1 MARGGQHGFYTQG
14 SGQSPSQSKLR
25 DPRWFVE
32 PPALIPRE
40 RWRFTVELGWGRI
53 WKRGPTDRWEGK
65 QSATELEPGVEGNWW
80 ATRAE
85 RIWADWGFEPNTGTS
100 SFSFFLLFSYF
111 GFHFQISSLNSTLIH
126 LSVSNLKQIPILVC
140 HINPT
145 IFGIITYLFYL
156 FKFRGIIYNSIGMI
170 VVGGLRLPKVLKNV
184 IWQCFLSMQA
194 GIFGIRLRVYRSMVK
209 AKLDWNG
216 RRSWRRMKR
225 SWSYV

>member
-32 PPALIPRE
+32 PPALIPHE
-40 RWRFTVELGWGRI
+40 RWMFTVELGGEGSESEGPLTGEKASRARQSGSQA
-53 WKRGPTDRWEGK
+53 WKGIDGPRKLSEFGPTEGL
-65 QSATELEPGVEGNWW
+65 SPICVHPL
-80 ATRAE
+80 
-85 RIWADWGFEPNTGTS
+85 FL
-100 SFSFFLLFSYF
+100 FLLFSNF

-184 IWQCFLSMQA
+184 I
-194 GIFGIRLRVYRSMVK
+194 
-209 AKLDWNG
+209 
-216 RRSWRRMKR
+216 
-225 SWSYV
+225 